1 MARSNY
7 RSDGKKN
14 HYLKLINKRRNYLH
28 ALGYRKDFRISW
40 RYSYKNL
47 SDTWLSTLEIAKL
60 CSVAEIA
67 PKQKPAQS
75 YIRLRTYKCAHRLWT
90 KAKLG
95 TSVNALLSLGLKI
108 LPYWLDLRLCFLPI
122 KKRMEEVIFYLL
134 FCIMHST
141 CDQTCL
147 LYSTS
152 RPLLSIPW
160 GFAGIKKGAIFF
172 PCACGYV
179 DYEESPI
186 FPQG

>member
-1 MARSNY
+1 MSVWKSDEKLLSICILNFSFKNDFVWEEISNIRHSVSSPAETPRSSSKINSAARRIFNSFLGV
-7 RSDGKKN
+7 SSTDETP
-14 HYLKLINKRRNYLH
+14 RRE
-28 ALGYRKDFRISW
+28 KS
-40 RYSYKNL
+40 
-47 SDTWLSTLEIAKL
+47 
-60 CSVAEIA
+60 
-67 PKQKPAQS
+67 
-75 YIRLRTYKCAHRLWT
+75 AHRLWT

-152 RPLLSIPW
+152 RPLLSFPW